1 MTNPRAFARS
11 FAGGEVTPEFFGRI
25 DDVKYQTGLK
35 LCRNFFVKPHGPIE
49 NRSGFAM
56 VREVKTSAAAARL
69 IPFVYSNE
77 QSFAIEMGAGY
88 FRFHT
93 NGATLLSGLSPY
105 EIANPYV
112 EADLAEIIFV
122 QSNDVITLTHQ
133 NYPPAE
139 LRRMGALSWVY
150 SVISFAPSIDAPTG
164 LTASAVPATT
174 SPGTPTLQSY
184 VVTAV
189 LDNEESAAS
198 SSNTTS
204 TGQPSSGIAIV
215 NITKAASAKIRVS
228 AFDAAPFSVSDTC
241 SMLAASAAWSRSTAS
256 RARSRR

>member
-69 IPFVYSNE
+69 IPFVYSND

-112 EADLAEIIFV
+112 EADLAEISFV

-174 SPGTPTLQSY
+174 SPGTPTCRATSSPQCSI
-184 VVTAV
+184 TRRARRRRRTPRRR
-189 LDNEESAAS
+189 AS
-198 SSNTTS
+198 PLPASRSSTS
-204 TGQPSSGIAIV
+204 PRPPAPRSGYRHG
-215 NITKAASAKIRVS
+215 TPRRSRYR
-228 AFDAAPFSVSDTC
+228 TC
-241 SMLAASAAWSRSTAS
+241 SISRASAAWSRSTAS